1 MVIDPREE
9 QLVLIAG
16 STGRISKETEINGAV
31 MTTIDARYADVTPE
45 FTGYLKEVKDI
56 QKHYKRQ
63 AFRSEWLSNAISI
76 ALITAGSA
84 VGLTGVAGD
93 LSGRL
98 SALLGFAVV
107 VLEGA
112 SRVFKP
118 MCRAVHARQTSH
130 ALGHQFRLFAV
141 SARPYTGTR
150 KDAQLKFVE
159 NIEKILL
166 KAYTQED
173 AGGQDSSAQGQT
185 TTLPAGD
192 DKRPGSRL
200 ETAPAAA

>member
-1 MVIDPREE
+1 
-9 QLVLIAG
+9 
-16 STGRISKETEINGAV
+16 
-31 MTTIDARYADVTPE
+31 MTTIDVRHVEVTPE
-45 FTGYLKEVKDI
+45 FANYLNDVKGI

-63 AFRSEWLSNAISI
+63 ACRSEWLSNAISI

-118 MCRAVHARQTSH
+118 MCRAVHARQATH
-130 ALGHQFRLFAV
+130 ALEHQFRLFAV
-141 SARPYTGTR
+141 SARPYTANR

-159 NIEKILL
+159 NVEKILL

-173 AGGQDSSAQGQT
+173 AGGQESSAPSQT
-185 TTLPAGD
+185 TVLPTSD
-192 DKRPGSRL
+192 DRRPGLRP